1 MVASL
6 GFYLSLRTLSLR
18 SPSFQSTDPAHNLSD
33 TFEQKFPKERLFV
46 NGFTKY
52 GNQPDEFN
60 SEDVDSNGMMGS
72 MMQDLAFAIPDVDE
86 AMSFA
91 EDTKHV
97 KSMIY
102 PALRFHTV
110 LEKGAR
116 KAQRVGGEVRWDDW
130 AGRYVYETEST
141 REVSIVEGGETSV
154 ELNGGLHDAIIKQLS
169 NRATFEES
177 ARAAVFGTKFKLVNL
192 ALVLYLAVI
201 LYIPLSSTSSS
212 ETLVDDSDP
221 RISYLGIGVQ
231 VYGTVG
237 DAVPQSQPGS
247 GSPAS
252 TYQVDDLPTSL
263 FVFPGNNQNNY
274 GIQFYASP
282 LLDPGNHT
290 LLITALGNNGSELWL
305 DYIVYF
311 SALDSS
317 TNESVPNS
325 SETPSPP
332 ASSSSPKSGST
343 ATNTTHKTSPKV
355 EIISGVLGSVMGFF
369 LVLVLAYIIRR
380 RRNTLRS
387 RYPSPFYSWIKIL
400 NARGLPQP
408 GRLIERSAL
417 YKSALLESLRA
428 VLIFS
433 GKIL

>member
-18 SPSFQSTDPAHNLSD
+18 SVSFQSTDPAHNLSD
-33 TFEQKFPKERLFV
+33 AFEQKFPKERLFV

-91 EDTKHV
+91 EDMKHV

-116 KAQRVGGEVRWDDW
+116 KAQRVGGEVRWEDW

-154 ELNGGLHDAIIKQLS
+154 ELNGGLHDAIIKQLPCIGAVS
-169 NRATFEES
+169 GCYSIYTMDKVLELTLPMNSSTF
-177 ARAAVFGTKFKLVNL
+177 
-192 ALVLYLAVI
+192 
-201 LYIPLSSTSSS
+201 PCPSTSSS

-332 ASSSSPKSGST
+332 ASSSSPKPGST

-408 GRLIERSAL
+408 GEAN
-417 YKSALLESLRA
+417 RA
-428 VLIFS
+428 FS
-433 GKIL
+433 II